1 MLFALSLV
9 FILPIF
15 LIMMFLI
22 VASYCVVAFVAYV
35 PIILMRVFERK
46 HQVSFSSAG
55 RYMIVAGCILGG
67 LLLSVALFQVSKP
80 MYLSAVQLW
89 CGIEGSLDG
98 TGRTTDSCHAR
109 YRWLED

>member
-9 FILPIF
+9 FLLPIF
-15 LIMMFLI
+15 LIMMLLI
-22 VASYCVVAFVAYV
+22 AASYCVVAFVAYI
-35 PIILMRVFERK
+35 PIILMRVFESK
-46 HQVSFSSAG
+46 YQVSFSSAG
-55 RYMIVAGCILGG
+55 RYMIVAGCMLGG

-80 MYLSAVQLW
+80 MYLSAAKLW

-98 TGRTTDSCHAR
+98 TGRVMSSCHSK